1 MNISKKLISKIIIV
15 LVLTATI
22 ISLTGCNNSEDDKGT
37 IIGPDVRAPLPHL
50 AVKGN
55 NKFSVDDVTLTFYCG
70 SENAGKDDSFE
81 TDAPAVTYIYFA
93 DSSTHNQLRIDDL
106 GLTSTYVEGFAPQ
119 DMYSTIE
126 TKDEISVCK
135 KILSTDPDS
144 FYKNNTVELLYKD
157 VAEKK
162 GIEAAEAAW
171 GKGSPFYKT
180 SEAFLPGVC
189 ISDIS
194 YVFTIPKKFF
204 TKEKGYVFY
213 CMASYL
219 TEDFDDS
226 TPTHIRIGKEGALLE
241 SQELVIYYL
250 RQGDTVTLSRK
261 YMY

>member
-70 SENAGKDDSFE
+70 SENAGTNNYIDIN
-81 TDAPAVTYIYFA
+81 APVVTYIYFA
-93 DSSTHNQLRIDDL
+93 DASTHKTTVCIDEQ
-106 GLTSTYVEGFAPQ
+106 GSKFAYTEGFRPK
-119 DMYSTIE
+119 DMYNTIE
-126 TKDEISVCK
+126 KKDEISVCK
-135 KILSTDPDS
+135 KTLSTDPDS

-189 ISDIS
+189 ISNIS
-194 YVFTIPKKFF
+194 YVFTRPKKFF
-204 TKEKGYVFY
+204 TEEKGYVFY

-219 TEDFDDS
+219 SADFFTDEYL
-226 TPTHIRIGKEGALLE
+226 TGHEGRMLE
-241 SQELVIYYL
+241 QRELVIYYT
-250 RQGDTVTLSRK
+250 RQGDTVTLSRN
-261 YMY
+261 YT